1 MTCLGE
7 LVAYLC
13 AHPRLDVAAAA
24 GLAAIT
30 FASVA
35 QRRYPQRD
43 DLVEF
48 EQLRRARRATTPE
61 DWQP

>member
-1 MTCLGE
+1 MSCLAE
-7 LVAYLC
+7 LVAYL
-13 AHPRLDVAAAA
+13 AANPRLDVAAAA